1 MQPVGEYVR
10 MGGLPVQVIGV
21 LEPKG
26 ATSWG
31 SDQDDIA
38 LVPVTTGFIRL
49 FCQQYLTSITVRVA
63 DTAEI
68 ADTEAAVAAMLL
80 ERHGVEEFQVCN
92 TAPLLE
98 TGQGTQEAYPML
110 LASVEA
116 TSPGVGGQYEEG
128 CVVNAS
134 VSKDR

>member
-49 FCQQYLTSITVRVA
+49 FGQQYLSSITVRVA
-63 DTAEI
+63 DTAAI
-68 ADTEAAVAAMLL
+68 ADTEAAVTAMLL
-80 ERHGVEEFQVCN
+80 ERHGVEDFQIRN
-92 TAPLLE
+92 TASLLE
-98 TGQGTQEAYPML
+98 TVQGTQEAFTLL
-110 LASVEA
+110 LASVAAISRSEEH
-116 TSPGVGGQYEEG
+116 TSELQSLMRISY
-128 CVVNAS
+128 
-134 VSKDR
+134 